1 MRFPWKSAAGV
12 VPLVITLAGPAAFAA
27 AQETHD
33 HLVTQ
38 CVDIPPGQDR
48 PEFGCFVIETARN
61 LTFAEPTIYWHLRK
75 FPSRQAAEAAKTK
88 AGVVG
93 EVQGQ
98 VWLSDFGPQEMK
110 LEGGEKVAVIGPLEL
125 PRAKTYD
132 AVFMEAVMRPLDRS
146 RVHTHPGP
154 EAWYML
160 AGEQCLETP
169 AGARRASAGGS
180 MTVPPNVPMELMV
193 VGTAVRRSLTLVVH
207 DSTQPK
213 AIPSVWKPTGR
224 CLQQPSAP

>member
-1 MRFPWKSAAGV
+1 MRFAPRV
-12 VPLVITLAGPAAFAA
+12 LVRFVPLFVWIVRSAGAAVPP
-27 AQETHD
+27 ETHD

-38 CVDIPPGQDR
+38 CVDVRPGEQR
-48 PEFGCFVIETARN
+48 PEYGCWVVAAAHD

-75 FPSRQAAEAAKTK
+75 FPSKPAAEAAKTR

-93 EVQGQ
+93 EVAGQ
-98 VWLSDFGPQEMK
+98 VWLSDFGPKDMR

-125 PRAKTYD
+125 PKAKSYD
-132 AVFMEAVMRPLDRS
+132 AVFMEAKMRPLDRS

-169 AGARRASAGGS
+169 AGARRASKGGS
-180 MTVPPNVPMELMV
+180 LTVPPNVPMELMV
-193 VGTAVRRSLTLVVH
+193 VGTEVRHSLTLIVH
-207 DSTQPK
+207 DSTQQK
-213 AIPSVWKPTGR
+213 SIASDWKPAGR
-224 CLQQPSAP
+224 CLQ

>member
-1 MRFPWKSAAGV
+1 MDGSKAVARLLPI
-12 VPLVITLAGPAAFAA
+12 LVLIAGPFGTAI

-38 CVDIPPGQDR
+38 CVDIPPGEKR
-48 PEFGCFVIETARN
+48 PEFGCWVVATTHD
-61 LTFAEPTIYWHLRK
+61 LTFAEPSIYWHLRK
-75 FPSRQAAEAAKTK
+75 FPSRQAAEDAKTR

-98 VWLSDFGPQEMK
+98 VWRSDFGPKDMK
-110 LEGGEKVAVIGPLEL
+110 VEGGEEVAVIGPLEL
-125 PRAKTYD
+125 PQAKTYD
-132 AVFMEAVMRPLDRS
+132 AVFMEAAMRPLDRS

-169 AGARRASAGGS
+169 AGAQRASAGGT
-180 MTVPPNVPMELMV
+180 MTVPPNVPMELMI
-193 VGTAVRRSLTLVVH
+193 VGTKLRRSLVLVVH
-207 DSTQPK
+207 DSTQQK
-213 AIPSVWKPTGR
+213 SIVSDWKPTGR
-224 CLQQPSAP
+224 CLQPASGP

>member
-1 MRFPWKSAAGV
+1 MRSAWRYGLA
-12 VPLVITLAGPAAFAA
+12 LLLAGPAAIAA
-27 AQETHD
+27 AQAAHD

-75 FPSRQAAEAAKTK
+75 FPSRQAAEAAKTR
-88 AGVVG
+88 ASVVG

-125 PRAKTYD
+125 PKAKTYD

-169 AGARRASAGGS
+169 AGIRRASAGGS
-180 MTVPPNVPMELMV
+180 MTVTPNVPMELMI
-193 VGTAVRRSLTLVVH
+193 VGTAVRRSLVLVVH
-207 DSTQPK
+207 DSTQQK
-213 AIPSVWKPTGR
+213 SIPSDWKPAGR